1 MVKEKE
7 KAAAADTKEPIT
19 IDKFIFRGGEL
30 VTFEVGGKFLSFS
43 DLIQLGDK
51 FVYFETNEKGEVGTK
66 TEIIVTDL
74 GSGKYLSTKEKG
86 EPIER
91 TFAKLIS

>member
-51 FVYFETNEKGEVGTK
+51 FVYFETNENGEQTK